1 MKTFEF
7 FCLNPEAKVN
17 RDTVSRAQ
25 ALLNHI
31 SNFPFIATLL
41 VTRKI
46 FEFTHSVTALLQIKS
61 NDIVVGFDLIAP
73 LIDVISNARVNIDFL
88 FGEWYKHALEY
99 AQNVSVDDT
108 KPRVC
113 SKQTDRKN
121 LNVHSIAEYYKVSLA
136 IPLIEIVLSELKIS
150 FEGNQTFIFSG
161 LHIIPNIMASFPNWR
176 DHFKDFLKFYKGDF
190 ENTGL
195 STVNGELQLWEQHW
209 KNSKADFPDSVSTTF
224 KKS

>member
-1 MKTFEF
+1 M
-7 FCLNPEAKVN
+7 
-17 RDTVSRAQ
+17 
-25 ALLNHI
+25 
-31 SNFPFIATLL
+31 
-41 VTRKI
+41 
-46 FEFTHSVTALLQIKS
+46 
-61 NDIVVGFDLIAP
+61 VGFDLIAS
-73 LIDVISNARVNIDFL
+73 LIDVISNARVNIYFL
-88 FGEWYKHALEY
+88 FGEWYKHALEN
-99 AQNVSVDDT
+99 AQKVSVDDT
-108 KPRVC
+108 KPRIC
-113 SKQTDRKN
+113 SKQTDREN
-121 LNVHSIAEYYKVSLA
+121 PNVHSIAEYYKVSLA

-161 LHIIPNIMASFPNWR
+161 LHIIPYMMASFPNWR